1 MVKNPV
7 AKALSSGVCRPQVI
21 PPKKGKGKRPTRRAD
36 AIKEAPAYWA
46 GALSLGEE
54 TPKEGRQ

>member
-21 PPKKGKGKRPTRRAD
+21 RPKKGRGARPTRRAD
-36 AIKEAPAYWA
+36 A
-46 GALSLGEE
+46 LLV
-54 TPKEGRQ
+54 GRVKRDPEISMSMVLRRGDY

>member
-21 PPKKGKGKRPTRRAD
+21 RPKKGRGARPTRRAD
-36 AIKEAPAYWA
+36 ALLVGKLKR
-46 GALSLGEE
+46 GLF
-54 TPKEGRQ
+54 